1 MGDSVNRQRIH
12 HQLSPNEL
20 NWQDDVLDG
29 PEWLE
34 MIKTLGTII
43 IEKFYEFV
51 FFVLMIE

>member
-34 MIKTLGTII
+34 MIKALGTKNFISQS
-43 IEKFYEFV
+43 FLY
-51 FFVLMIE
+51 

>member
-43 IEKFYEFV
+43 IEKFYSC
-51 FFVLMIE
+51 